1 MGCTTIL
8 VGKKASYDGSTL
20 MARNEDSGV
29 GHYSAKKFIVVNPKD
44 QPDSYRS
51 VISKVEI
58 ELPDNPVRYTA
69 MPDAVEGKGIWAE
82 AGINDYNVAMTAT
95 ETLTANYR
103 LLAADPLVKEGIG
116 EEDLVTIVLPYIKTA
131 REGVLRL
138 GSLLEK
144 YGTYESNGIGFQD
157 VNEIWWL
164 ETIGGHHW
172 IAKRVEDNQYVVVPN
187 QQGIDY
193 FDFVDA
199 FSEKNSHLCSNDL
212 IDFIEKYHLDV
223 TIEDHDIR
231 KETLFDCRGAF
242 GTHSDADHCY
252 NSPRAWIMERYL
264 NPNTFIWDG
273 QMADYKPESDDIPF
287 GLVPEKKITIDEI
300 KYVLSSY
307 YQGTDYNPYSNHADK
322 SKQGM
327 YRPIGINRNNFVA
340 ITQLRHYLPSEIM
353 AIEWIAVGS
362 NAFNTIVPFYSNVL
376 STPEYLSNTTSRVTT
391 ENFYWINRIIGVLAD
406 SHYGSCIAEIER
418 YQLKSMAYCQN
429 MIQQFDQYYLAN
441 KVENVQ
447 QYLTECNQKIMD
459 YIQKSTDKL
468 LAIILDKASNE
479 MKNSFSRSDN

>member
-1 MGCTTIL
+1 
-8 VGKKASYDGSTL
+8 
-20 MARNEDSGV
+20 
-29 GHYSAKKFIVVNPKD
+29 
-44 QPDSYRS
+44 
-51 VISKVEI
+51 
-58 ELPDNPVRYTA
+58 
-69 MPDAVEGKGIWAE
+69 
-82 AGINDYNVAMTAT
+82 
-95 ETLTANYR
+95 
-103 LLAADPLVKEGIG
+103 
-116 EEDLVTIVLPYIKTA
+116 
-131 REGVLRL
+131 
-138 GSLLEK
+138 
-144 YGTYESNGIGFQD
+144 
-157 VNEIWWL
+157 
-164 ETIGGHHW
+164 
-172 IAKRVEDNQYVVVPN
+172 
-187 QQGIDY
+187 
-193 FDFVDA
+193 
-199 FSEKNSHLCSNDL
+199 
-212 IDFIEKYHLDV
+212 
-223 TIEDHDIR
+223 
-231 KETLFDCRGAF
+231 
-242 GTHSDADHCY
+242 
-252 NSPRAWIMERYL
+252 MERYL

-391 ENFYWINRIIGVLAD
+391 ENFYWINRIIGALAD